1 MLTLQRKSHAEI
13 LLSLTEVSSH
23 NNVRIWTQKINALCY
38 LFRFSSLLS
47 VLAQDARG
55 QQVEKGFIE
64 DMIMGLGHTKP
75 AFVFNPD
82 QTQIVGWT
90 SSQTSAMISATGN
103 NPMEA
108 NKIKDQLRLLIATDE
123 VDIIFFLSSGQE
135 DLIRNIVN
143 D

>member
-1 MLTLQRKSHAEI
+1 
-13 LLSLTEVSSH
+13 
-23 NNVRIWTQKINALCY
+23 
-38 LFRFSSLLS
+38 
-47 VLAQDARG
+47 
-55 QQVEKGFIE
+55 
-64 DMIMGLGHTKP
+64 MGLGHTKP

-82 QTQIVGWT
+82 QTEILGWT

-103 NPMEA
+103 SPMEA

-143 D
+143 DMKLLETKISVIIPYNDSAGFKSRLNSQLYLYEILDDKINIFESYQIRQCLHSL